1 VLWEDFV
8 VRRGLIP
15 DQEMYRTM
23 IVLQG
28 TLGHAEDVVKY
39 LDDMTFNG
47 VFPNTETYNVVLK
60 LLLKGRKLRE
70 ASAIF
75 REMVKNECW
84 PNEANCSLAL
94 RMFLDTGDWE
104 TGMKVWNCMVTNNLP
119 PLEENGN
126 MLVLKLKDD
135 MLPEACKYAEDMID
149 QGIKLNS
156 STLSKLKQSL
166 AKVKK
171 ESIHDRLLTKW
182 KAKAH

>member
-1 VLWEDFV
+1 
-8 VRRGLIP
+8 
-15 DQEMYRTM
+15 
-23 IVLQG
+23 
-28 TLGHAEDVVKY
+28 
-39 LDDMTFNG
+39 
-47 VFPNTETYNVVLK
+47 
-60 LLLKGRKLRE
+60 
-70 ASAIF
+70 
-75 REMVKNECW
+75 
-84 PNEANCSLAL
+84 
-94 RMFLDTGDWE
+94 
-104 TGMKVWNCMVTNNLP
+104 MKVWNCMVTNSLP